1 MFFRDFREM
10 LPELNLLASSFRTA
24 PDDLEGAWL
33 DLLRSSAQ
41 SYIVASDAERKATL
55 TDPAK
60 MQRTFKTLE
69 ARSEGGEPL
78 GYVDVPTLITFLHS
92 VSHDIDFDAI
102 NSVLALQVSPS
113 SCGMPNL
120 HISAFA
126 LAELNDGM
134 CVGRMEV
141 SQELLDL
148 EVKLRVAIIKSEIS
162 KRSNAL
168 ELVRLFTC
176 SCQAQF
182 NPAKPDAGLLHAPAP
197 YPTMPPRSSCR
208 NHHPREL
215 CQGRI

>member
-24 PDDLEGAWL
+24 PDDLERAWL

-41 SYIVASDAERKATL
+41 SHIVASDAERKATL

-102 NSVLALQVSPS
+102 NSILALQVSPS

-126 LAELNDGM
+126 LAELNNGM
-134 CVGRMEV
+134 CVSRMEV
-141 SQELLDL
+141 SQELLDS
-148 EVKLRVAIIKSEIS
+148 RP
-162 KRSNAL
+162 
-168 ELVRLFTC
+168 F
-176 SCQAQF
+176 
-182 NPAKPDAGLLHAPAP
+182 
-197 YPTMPPRSSCR
+197 
-208 NHHPREL
+208 
-215 CQGRI
+215 